1 MADTA
6 STEEHTGV
14 GVFLLPQTS
23 DPIIAASSEP
33 AHLTTVWMGDMNDVT
48 EAELTAILGEVRSYA
63 TALDGPVV
71 VPTASRGVLG
81 ADEAD
86 VVFLERTD
94 ALQNLRQGLLES
106 SPTVSEVMNRVEQ
119 YPEWTPHVTMGY
131 PETPALAE
139 YDGDAVSFDR
149 VGVWV
154 GPDQHEYP
162 MGGDMTAPKDQAAL
176 LAAARVRL
184 EGFDTAG
191 VVTDP
196 PISDTSAPEVDTT
209 GAETDTMP
217 DDELDDGEELIT
229 EIPVHGI
236 ATLEGKP
243 TGDGRGFRPGALS
256 FGRLPA
262 PLGYE
267 FESGHGSDNSRVAIV
282 GRIDEF
288 WTVPSPTEGDGVFE
302 VRWRGVIMPGKEWG
316 ARAIE
321 SIVDGSYDGLSIIID
336 SVTRDVSEELAAKTA
351 EIEAIRAGED
361 GYDNLSAQELADMIV
376 GDGTT
381 DVRWLSAAQIRR
393 FDMVPTGAFQEG
405 YVALGSEFPDELTVE
420 QLAIAASAM
429 EDCGCTELQAEG
441 EAIIAGARWFEAMR
455 AVPADERK
463 RLADSG
469 AAMPD
474 GSFPIAN
481 VDDLRNAIQAVGRAK
496 DPTAARAHIKKRAR
510 ELGEEAL
517 IPDGWSVHVAAT
529 VGEDGRW
536 RYADGSLASDQ
547 DAAAAIWGESFA
559 PGTHDGPGWITN
571 PIPTSRIRRYWVK
584 GAGAAKIGWGTPGD
598 FNRCRMQLAKYVANP
613 DWLAGLCSNMHKEA
627 LGVWPGQETA
637 RGRHSLTASA
647 APLFT
652 LVAAVAPV
660 DASFFKRRELEN
672 PRVGL
677 VVDDDAVY
685 GYIAQWNVC
694 HIGQPEGA
702 GTCTMA
708 PPSSS
713 NYGMFRT
720 GTVQTTEGP
729 VAVGQLTMSTGH
741 ANTWDSARA
750 AASHYDD
757 TGAAIADVVCGEDSF
772 GIWFAGRIRPSAT
785 DEQRYELAAS
795 GRLSGDWRPVG
806 GRYEM
811 IAALVVNVPG
821 FPIPE
826 VAIAASASGVG
837 AIVAAG
843 IIRPEEANEPAPKVS
858 ATLSAEDIA
867 GIAIAAAET
876 VIGRAMS
883 ALRGEVNLDTI
894 GKERVDLTP
903 YSEQVSKLADGGIVT
918 GESKVVVVSKGD
930 DIVPLRP
937 ELAAARAA
945 YATRALATARAKIQ
959 EEN

>member
-1 MADTA
+1 MPEIDT
-6 STEEHTGV
+6 E
-14 GVFLLPQTS
+14 
-23 DPIIAASSEP
+23 
-33 AHLTTVWMGDMNDVT
+33 
-48 EAELTAILGEVRSYA
+48 
-63 TALDGPVV
+63 
-71 VPTASRGVLG
+71 
-81 ADEAD
+81 
-86 VVFLERTD
+86 
-94 ALQNLRQGLLES
+94 
-106 SPTVSEVMNRVEQ
+106 
-119 YPEWTPHVTMGY
+119 
-131 PETPALAE
+131 
-139 YDGDAVSFDR
+139 
-149 VGVWV
+149 
-154 GPDQHEYP
+154 
-162 MGGDMTAPKDQAAL
+162 K
-176 LAAARVRL
+176 LAAARQRL
-184 EGFDTAG
+184 GLTAAAVAEAPPVG
-191 VVTDP
+191 TTTPEVVTDP
-196 PISDTSAPEVDTT
+196 PISDTSAPEVDT
-209 GAETDTMP
+209 MP
-217 DDELDDGEELIT
+217 ADELDDGEELVT

-302 VRWRGVIMPGKEWG
+302 VRWRGVIMPGKEYG

-405 YVALGSEFPDELTVE
+405 YVALGSEFPDELTDE

-429 EDCGCTELQAEG
+429 EDCGCAELQAEG

-469 AAMPD
+469 AALPD

-481 VDDLRNAIQAVGRAK
+481 VDDLRNAIQAIGRAK
-496 DPTAARAHIKKRAR
+496 DPVAARAHIKKRAR

-517 IPDGWSVHVAAT
+517 IPEGWSLAEPDDSILQDGDRGYFGTDLDYAPAGVKERIEAWEAT
-529 VGEDGRW
+529 VPEG
-536 RYADGSLASDQ
+536 Y
-547 DAAAAIWGESFA
+547 FA
-559 PGTHDGPGWITN
+559 PGTHDGPGWITH
-571 PIPTSRIRRYWVK
+571 PIPTGRIRRYWTH
-584 GAGAAKIGWGTPGD
+584 GAGAAKIGWGAPGD
-598 FNRCRMQLAKYVANP
+598 FNRCRAQLAKYVQNP
-613 DWLAGLCSNMHKEA
+613 DWLAGMCSNMHKEV

-660 DASFFKRRELEN
+660 DATFFKRRELEN

-685 GYIAQWNVC
+685 GYIAQWNTC
-694 HIGQPEGA
+694 HIGQPEGP

-708 PPSSS
+708 PPSPS

-729 VAVGQLTMSTGH
+729 VAVGQLTMDTGH
-741 ANTWDSARA
+741 ANTFDSVHV
-750 AASHYDD
+750 AASHYDN
-757 TGAAIADVVCGEDSF
+757 TGAAIADVACGEDSF
-772 GIWFAGRIRPSAT
+772 GIWFAGRIRPTAT
-785 DEQRYELAAS
+785 DEQRYALAAS

-806 GRYEM
+806 GHYEM
-811 IAALVVNVPG
+811 VAALVVNVPG

-843 IIRPEEANEPAPKVS
+843 IIRPEEAAEPAPKVS

-867 GIAIAAAET
+867 GIAVAAAET

-883 ALRGEVNLDTI
+883 AMLGEVNLDTI

-903 YSEQVSKLADGGIVT
+903 YSEEISKHLAEGGVTT
-918 GESKVVVVSKGD
+918 GESKAVVVSED
-930 DIVPLRP
+930 ESIIPLRP

-945 YATRALATARAKIQ
+945 YTTRALAVARAKIQ
-959 EEN
+959 KES